1 MSESAPE
8 FGGKCA
14 FAMSVG
20 SAAKAPDGKPKYSL
34 VKDGKTY
41 FFFGAVPKLLFQ
53 AIPGS
58 AARAQAHWAAK

>member
-1 MSESAPE
+1 
-8 FGGKCA
+8 
-14 FAMSVG
+14 MSVG

-53 AIPGS
+53 TIPGS

>member
-41 FFFGAVPKLLFQ
+41 FFFGAVP
-53 AIPGS
+53 
-58 AARAQAHWAAK
+58 